1 MTIRKL
7 CKTCDKR
14 PAAINY
20 HKDGV
25 AHYRSQC
32 DHCSRVSKEG
42 IPSWYRAGYRKK
54 PKCDRCGYTSK
65 FPQQFNVY
73 HVDGNLRNCR
83 YDNLK
88 TVCANCQRVLHSTD
102 VSWRQGDLT
111 PDH

>member
-7 CKTCDKR
+7 CRTCDKR
-14 PAAINY
+14 PVAVNY
-20 HKDGV
+20 YKQGE

-32 DHCSRVSKEG
+32 DHCARVAKEG
-42 IPSWYRAGYRKK
+42 VPSWYKAGYRKK
-54 PKCDRCGYTSK
+54 SKCDRCGYTSQ

-102 VSWRQGDLT
+102 GSWKQGDLT
-111 PDH
+111 PDL